1 MPLYKMHLL
10 AHSMGMHV
18 AAPSN
23 SWGKQQQLII
33 IFDIWIMGKNC
44 FLIITPNVEIVLKVS
59 GLCYA
64 KNKLTFLKESVIF

>member
-1 MPLYKMHLL
+1 MHLL

-33 IFDIWIMGKNC
+33 IFDIWIMVEKNC
-44 FLIITPNVEIVLKVS
+44 FLIITQNDETVLKVS
-59 GLCYA
+59 ELCYT
-64 KNKLTFLKESVIF
+64 KNKLTFLKESVSF